1 MLISAFVSS
10 SPSFSRVTWLGYA
23 PVVAVV
29 EALSHLDAEVEAL
42 RILPKLCYWI
52 EQRIGDGPWLLKCRY
67 GDDRAFATSRVQWWN
82 RLLRGRRRYRV
93 VSVLGASRTVV
104 YAEGSADA

>member
-1 MLISAFVSS
+1 MF
-10 SPSFSRVTWLGYA
+10 FGCGR
-23 PVVAVV
+23 VVAVA

-42 RILPKLCYWI
+42 RVLHELCYWI

-67 GDDRAFATSRVQWWN
+67 GDDLAYAIARVQWWN

-93 VSVLGASRTVV
+93 VSVLGTSRTVV